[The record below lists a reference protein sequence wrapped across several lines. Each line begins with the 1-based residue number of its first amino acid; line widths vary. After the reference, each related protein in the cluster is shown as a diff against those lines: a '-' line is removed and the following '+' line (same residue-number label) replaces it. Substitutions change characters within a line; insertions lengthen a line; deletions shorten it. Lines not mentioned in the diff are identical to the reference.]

1 MQVVSGEITIDP
13 APPQATV
20 IATLDAASFSTGNR
34 TRDRDIRSAKFLDA
48 ENHPRIVFRA
58 GTLSNA
64 GGRRM
69 LSGELTVRD
78 VSRPVTLAVGQAEP
92 DGNGFRVRA
101 TARIDRYAFGLTAA
115 KGMAARFLDI
125 DVTAVAEPQQ

>member
-1 MQVVSGEITIDP
+1 
-13 APPQATV
+13 
-20 IATLDAASFSTGNR
+20 
-34 TRDRDIRSAKFLDA
+34 
-48 ENHPRIVFRA
+48 
-58 GTLSNA
+58 
-64 GGRRM
+64 M

-78 VSRPVTLAVGQAEP
+78 VSRPVTLAVGPAEP

-101 TARIDRYAFGLTAA
+101 TARIERYAFGLTAA